1 MKTVR
6 KIDYCGQLILA
17 ILTILSVPF
26 LLLPGFMAGLFIM
39 ACWQLISA
47 SVNTYS
53 FIHSGFKRHIFLY
66 WIFCIG
72 DIAFLFLSFWL
83 HNFFD
88 PDDMQVM
95 TWIAMAGGIVIAG
108 YYFKIYIKLI
118 EFVALKNE
126 LAGLLK
132 SK

>member
-1 MKTVR
+1 MKTAR

-17 ILTILSVPF
+17 ALTILSVPF

-47 SVNTYS
+47 SLNTSS

-66 WIFCIG
+66 WIFCTG
-72 DIAFLFLSFWL
+72 DMAFLFLSLWL
-83 HNFFD
+83 HKFFD
-88 PDDMQVM
+88 ADDMQVI
-95 TWIAMAGGIVIAG
+95 TGIAMAGGVVVAG
-108 YYFKIYIKLI
+108 YYCKIYFKLI

>member
-1 MKTVR
+1 MKTIR

-26 LLLPGFMAGLFIM
+26 LLLSGFMAGLFIM
-39 ACWQLISA
+39 GCWQLISA
-47 SVNTYS
+47 SLNTYH
-53 FIHSGFKRHIFLY
+53 FIHSGYKKQISLY

-72 DIAFLFLSFWL
+72 DIAFFFLSLWL
-83 HNFFD
+83 GKFFN

-95 TWIAMAGGIVIAG
+95 TGFVIAGAVVIAG
-108 YYFKIYIKLI
+108 YYLKIYLKLI
-118 EFVALKNE
+118 EFIALKNE

>member
-6 KIDYCGQLILA
+6 KIDYSGQLILA
-17 ILTILSVPF
+17 TLTILSVPF

-39 ACWQLISA
+39 GCWQLISA
-47 SVNTYS
+47 SLNTTS
-53 FIHSGFKRHIFLY
+53 FIHAGFKRHIFLY
-66 WIFCIG
+66 WMFCIG
-72 DIAFLFLSFWL
+72 DIAFLLLSFWL
-83 HNFFD
+83 QKFFN
-88 PDDMQVM
+88 PDDTQVL
-95 TWIAMAGGIVIAG
+95 TWIAMAGGVAIAG
-108 YYFKIYIKLI
+108 YYCKIYFKLI